1 MAASQEYFVAVDGDR
16 KQITKL
22 GAVKVRVGGTQTL
35 FSPWK
40 GDSLAEFAQRIQT
53 AVDAGTKVSCARA
66 SRRLLSRLLTSS
78 HVCSRVSCAG
88 GTEDATGARCPGQLS
103 HTTGLAGEPASAA
116 PTGRGREALAAVSG
130 TDAATAAAEAT
141 EQPSEQ

>member
-1 MAASQEYFVAVDGDR
+1 MLAAFSHSDDDKIVRFRRLGMAASQEYFVAVDGDR

-88 GTEDATGARCPGQLS
+88 GTEDATGARCPGQFWHGELS
-103 HTTGLAGEPASAA
+103 TNAKC
-116 PTGRGREALAAVSG
+116 
-130 TDAATAAAEAT
+130 TAQA
-141 EQPSEQ
+141 